1 MQIIMTREERREW
14 RERREIAAPLE
25 IPSLN
30 RSIKMCGWLKSRVRQ
45 CRHPRQPSVPTG
57 KSKVA
62 RHHQV
67 RLFTGGE
74 LEISSFKLLS

>member
-1 MQIIMTREERREW
+1 MVGRLRRGMQIIMTREERREW

-62 RHHQV
+62 RHQVESWKIHQ
-67 RLFTGGE
+67 
-74 LEISSFKLLS
+74 SC